1 MKFVIGMLAVI
12 LLVGVGGLLAS
23 IFPGYVAVYAI
34 AVAAAVFG
42 LLCILIGYKG
52 CQKEYVEEDNS
63 QQ

>member
-1 MKFVIGMLAVI
+1 MKFVVGALLVI
-12 LLVGVGGLLAS
+12 LLVGIGGLLAS

-42 LLCILIGYKG
+42 LICIYVGYKG
-52 CQKEYVEEDNS
+52 CKKEYIEEDS